1 MGEGREV
8 FGENSRKYGLRF
20 LFPKARIS
28 MPNIPHLLLLLA
40 KRPSEVRNNIILVER
55 IMELFHNFLPNFFGS
70 AVLWREQ
77 STHCLVIS
85 KLF

>member
-1 MGEGREV
+1 MMGEGREV

-55 IMELFHNFLPNFFGS
+55 IMELFCNSFLISLG
-70 AVLWREQ
+70 VLFSGENKAL
-77 STHCLVIS
+77 TA
-85 KLF
+85 